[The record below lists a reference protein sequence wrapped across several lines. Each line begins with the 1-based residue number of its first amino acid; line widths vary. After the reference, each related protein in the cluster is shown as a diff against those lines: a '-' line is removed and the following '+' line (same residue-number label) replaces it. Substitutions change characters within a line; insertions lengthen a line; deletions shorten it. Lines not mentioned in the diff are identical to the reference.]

1 MSGMYVLQFQRKP
14 ACVLWSTCNI
24 SMHIILIKRKK
35 REKREENIQRKTFCN
50 TCNIMKPSELAR
62 GKCMDMNVIVTKKS
76 SLL

>member
-1 MSGMYVLQFQRKP
+1 MAGMYVLQFQRKP

-35 REKREENIQRKTFCN
+35 RKKREENIQCKTFCN
-50 TCNIMKPSELAR
+50 TCNSIKPLELAR
-62 GKCMDMNVIVTKKS
+62 GKYMDMNMIVTKKS

>member
-50 TCNIMKPSELAR
+50 TCNMKPSELAR